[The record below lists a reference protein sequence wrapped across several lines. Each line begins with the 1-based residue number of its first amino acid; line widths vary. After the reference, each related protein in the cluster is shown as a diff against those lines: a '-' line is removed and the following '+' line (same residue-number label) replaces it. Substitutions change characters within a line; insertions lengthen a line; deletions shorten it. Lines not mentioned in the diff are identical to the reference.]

1 VFIKKLCLKPFRTA
15 LEGFTMK
22 KTTDYLDDAKKTLG
36 IDSDYAMAQFLG
48 VTRMA
53 VSSYRAGKRIIDD
66 YAAAK
71 IAGVLGI
78 DPMIVIAAANA
89 EREKT
94 VERKD
99 YWRNFYE
106 RLGGM
111 AASVAVAG
119 CIVTAWPT
127 NADASTISTISKV
140 GELTAHYAQL
150 IRRFLS
156 RLFSRQPSSFAF
168 ALP

>member
-1 VFIKKLCLKPFRTA
+1 
-15 LEGFTMK
+15 MK
-22 KTTDYLDDAKKTLG
+22 KTTDYLNDAKKTLG
-36 IDSDYAMAQFLG
+36 IDSDYAMAKFLN
-48 VTRMA
+48 
-53 VSSYRAGKRIIDD
+53 VSGATISRYMSGDRIIDD

-71 IAGVLGI
+71 IAGALGI
-78 DPMIVIAAANA
+78 DAMIVIAAANA

-127 NADASTISTISKV
+127 NANAST
-140 GELTAHYAQL
+140 
-150 IRRFLS
+150 LS
-156 RLFSRQPSSFAF
+156 SIKAAGNTVCTLCAIHGLSI
-168 ALP
+168 

>member
-1 VFIKKLCLKPFRTA
+1 
-15 LEGFTMK
+15 MK

-71 IAGVLGI
+71 IAGALGI
-78 DPMIVIAAANA
+78 DAMIVIAAANA

-119 CIVTAWPT
+119 CMAIFTPS
-127 NADASTISTISKV
+127 NAEAAALSTMNKTCAQ
-140 GELTAHYAQL
+140 TAHYAQFTVYQFRKKAPCT
-150 IRRFLS
+150 IYS
-156 RLFSRQPSSFAF
+156 GP
-168 ALP
+168 